1 MEPAGGSRMSRRRG
15 VTRWLRMIV
24 LGLMFLM
31 ISLYIFLA
39 TGFLGDV
46 PGKIISSFVSDD
58 SVTITFRGLRT
69 DIFWS
74 TSADTVI
81 VTDIEG
87 LVISAASIQ
96 IDGNLLYYLFSG
108 HVDQILV
115 DSLSI
120 ELAPEPVLPDD
131 QSISLLTILDNI
143 DMGVA
148 ASTDRLYL
156 RYGIITE
163 SGCII
168 VDSMHITASI
178 ERNPGVVLNVD
189 SAGICLPG
197 FGSIRGYGLLRMDG
211 GNVTA
216 DDFTGIAA
224 PGSLSVSGA
233 LSGSEE
239 TLDIELSGMV
249 GTSSY
254 DLPVD
259 LTVCLEG
266 IVNGKLPDLQAELAL
281 SSGEAVLFGTEASF
295 EVDTLEADLQ
305 NISVRNLHLVTD
317 DAELNFDGA
326 FNIESLGWNAAL
338 HLNMTNTDIS
348 EYMAQYSATGITGS
362 VHAECRGTGYSG
374 LSGSVT
380 VNLAE
385 SSSEIIDLST
395 LHIGAVLSDN
405 SFSLE
410 GSVGSSSG
418 DVSFTGN
425 GYLGPGWTPQSW
437 TVQADGEI
445 KDLTFFR
452 EFCLSGC
459 PDISSAY
466 FSLSGS
472 GTGFGM
478 NIQGSAGVRELEMQ
492 GMSAERVS
500 IDGTLNYSTRNIIA
514 RVPFGV
520 SFDGRADIL
529 GFSADGVSADTAT
542 VEGTFGIAGSSLT
555 ADASLLIDS
564 LRVLSDVF
572 YTTADIKLDEDGI
585 RIDGLTL
592 AGSADRIYTAEIE
605 VGTGDTTFFSMQEI
619 RANHSKLRVIT
630 AGGLSGFAEN
640 GTITLD
646 TLWLDPPVGD
656 LAISGILSP
665 ERLEMK
671 ADIVNIDLSSFS
683 TFSGLPADMSGVGNF
698 RISYFSDTT
707 GVHGSLT
714 GQISD
719 PVYGQFRMDSITVD
733 ISAENNA
740 FNVNGIYAWH
750 DGVRSGLQLKA
761 RDVWAGT
768 DAALLFDKIQWLEL
782 EVNNIGD
789 WLFYILPSPVKT
801 MGASVSARIEY
812 ERFNG
817 DYTLEIQA
825 SARISRL
832 YITMLG
838 IELPN
843 VNFYMNYPDTTQRG
857 FNARLTLGSGSEN
870 TGNFSSSWRADIVS
884 LIPFELGDYTLSST
898 LSDMEVAIPGMG
910 AVICTGG
917 LSSSGTGLIERP
929 VLSGQI
935 RIIEG
940 AVGIPQSVSSSSS
953 SGSGELPFDLSI
965 DVAGNGDLWFRT
977 NFADIEMALKLR
989 IFTLE
994 RKPTV
999 NGYVSAVRG
1008 RITLLQRDFQITEGM
1023 VNIIQGNPPVM
1034 QLNVTAET
1042 KVRSVISHEEYLIT
1056 IHISGDLENLDI
1068 SLTCQGPSGPVAQ
1081 EDILTLLAVGLTYSE
1096 MQQMNSSSI
1105 RSEVENVAQT
1115 MLGSL
1120 LARNLRHEIGLDTF
1134 EISPE
1139 LLSDTTS
1146 LTLNVGK
1153 YVLPN
1158 LYVSY
1163 KDDVFS
1169 ADPGTVSAQYLFSPD
1184 FYVEGTSRTTIHG
1197 YLEPTVE
1204 LHYTIRY

>member
-1 MEPAGGSRMSRRRG
+1 MTGRRR
-15 VTRWLRMIV
+15 VTRLFRMIAF
-24 LGLMFLM
+24 GIIFL
-31 ISLYIFLA
+31 ILSLYIVLA

-46 PGKIISSFVSDD
+46 PGNIIGSFVSDD
-58 SVTITFRGLRT
+58 SNTITFRGLHT
-69 DIFWS
+69 DIFWN
-74 TSADTVI
+74 TSADSVI

-87 LVISAASIQ
+87 LVVSAASIQ
-96 IDGNLLYYLFSG
+96 IDGNLIYYLLSG

-120 ELAPEPVLPDD
+120 QLAPESALPNDEP
-131 QSISLLTILDNI
+131 ISLMTILNNI
-143 DMGVA
+143 DSGVA

-163 SGCII
+163 SGSII
-168 VDSMHITASI
+168 VDSMHINASI
-178 ERNPGVVLNVD
+178 ERMAGIALSVD
-189 SAGICLPG
+189 SAGVYLPG
-197 FGSIRGYGLLRMDG
+197 FGSIRGYGLLRMED

-216 DDFTGIAA
+216 DGFTGTAA
-224 PGSLSVSGA
+224 PGSLLVSGT
-233 LSGSEE
+233 LSGSEK
-239 TLDIELSGMV
+239 TLDIEFSGTV

-254 DLPVD
+254 DLPVE
-259 LTVCLEG
+259 LSVSLEG
-266 IVNGKLPDLQAELAL
+266 GVYGILPDLQTEITLT
-281 SSGEAVLFGTEASF
+281 SGRAVLFGTEASF
-295 EVDTLEADLQ
+295 EVDTLKADLQ
-305 NISVRNLHLVTD
+305 NISVRNLRAVTD
-317 DAELNFDGA
+317 DAELSFDGG
-326 FNIESLGWNAAL
+326 FNMESLGWSAAL
-338 HLNMTNTDIS
+338 RLNMTNTDVS
-348 EYMAQYSATGITGS
+348 EYLPQFSVTGITGS
-362 VHAECRGTGYSG
+362 VYAECRGTGYSG

-380 VNLAE
+380 VDLAE
-385 SSSEIIDLST
+385 SSSEIIDITT
-395 LHIGAVLSDN
+395 LHMDAVLSDN
-405 SFSLE
+405 SFSLD
-410 GSVGSSSG
+410 GSLGSSSG
-418 DVSFTGN
+418 NASFNGN
-425 GYLGPGWTPQSW
+425 GYLGPGWIPESW

-445 KDLTFFR
+445 TDLSFFR
-452 EFCLSGC
+452 DICLSGC
-459 PDISSAY
+459 PDITSAF
-466 FSLSGS
+466 FSVSGN

-478 NIQGSAGVRELEMQ
+478 NLQGSAGVRELEMQ

-500 IDGTLNYSTRNIIA
+500 IDGSLNYSTRNIIA
-514 RVPFGV
+514 GIPFGL
-520 SFDGRADIL
+520 SFEGSVEVRE
-529 GFSADGVSADTAT
+529 FSAEGVSADI
-542 VEGTFGIAGSSLT
+542 VSVDGTFSIAGSGLT

-564 LRVLSDVF
+564 LRVISDVF
-572 YTTADIKLDEDGI
+572 HTTADIKLDRDGI
-585 RIDGLTL
+585 RIEGFTL
-592 AGSADRIYTAEIE
+592 AGSHDRLYTAEIE
-605 VGTGDTTFFSMQEI
+605 VGTGDTTSFSVDDI
-619 RANHSKLRVIT
+619 RATHSKLRVIT
-630 AGGLSGFAEN
+630 AGGLSGFTEN
-640 GTITLD
+640 GTIILD

-656 LAISGILSP
+656 FAMSGILSP
-665 ERLEMK
+665 EKIQMH
-671 ADIVNIDLSSFS
+671 ADIVNFDLSTFS

-698 RISYFSDTT
+698 RISYLSDTT
-707 GVHGSLT
+707 GVHGSFT
-714 GQISD
+714 GHISD
-719 PVYGQFRMDSITVD
+719 PVYGQFRMDSITIDV
-733 ISAENNA
+733 SAENDVID
-740 FNVNGIYAWH
+740 VNGIYAWH
-750 DGVRSGLQLKA
+750 NGVRSGLQMKA

-801 MGASVSARIEY
+801 MGASVSARVEY
-812 ERFNG
+812 EKFNG

-832 YITMLG
+832 FITALG

-843 VNFYMNYPDTTQRG
+843 VNFYMNYPDSTERG
-857 FNARLTLGSGSEN
+857 YNARLTLGSGSED
-870 TGNFSSSWRADIVS
+870 TGNFSSSWQADIVS
-884 LIPFELGDYTLSST
+884 LIPFELGNYNLSST

-910 AVICTGG
+910 AVICSGG
-917 LSSSGTGLIERP
+917 LSSSGTGLEERP

-935 RIIEG
+935 RILEG
-940 AVGIPQSVSSSSS
+940 AVGIPQPVSSSPS

-965 DVAGNGDLWFRT
+965 DVAGTGDLWFRT

-1023 VNIIQGNPPVM
+1023 VNIIQGNPPTM

-1068 SLTCQGPSGPVAQ
+1068 SLTCLGPSGPVAQ

-1146 LTLNVGK
+1146 LVLNVGK
-1153 YVLPN
+1153 YVLPD

-1169 ADPGTVSAQYLFSPD
+1169 ADPGTVSVQYLFSSD

>member
-1 MEPAGGSRMSRRRG
+1 MTRKRRI
-15 VTRWLRMIV
+15 TRWIRMIV
-24 LGLMFLM
+24 LGVIFFLLS
-31 ISLYIFLA
+31 IYIFLA

-46 PGKIISSFVSDD
+46 PGKIIGNFVSDD
-58 SVTITFRGLRT
+58 SVTIAFRGLHT

-87 LVISAASIQ
+87 LVVTAASIQ
-96 IDGNLLYYLFSG
+96 IDGNLLNYLVNG
-108 HVDQILV
+108 RVDQIVV
-115 DSLSI
+115 DNLSI
-120 ELAPEPVLPDD
+120 QLAPEQALPDD
-131 QSISLLTILDNI
+131 QPTPLLTILNNI
-143 DMGVA
+143 DAGVA

-163 SGCII
+163 SGGII
-168 VDSMHITASI
+168 VDSMHIKTSI
-178 ERNPGVVLNVD
+178 ERNSGVVLNVD
-189 SAGICLPG
+189 SAGIYLPG
-197 FGSIRGYGLLRMDG
+197 FGSIRGYGLLRMDDG
-211 GNVTA
+211 IVTA
-216 DDFTGIAA
+216 DEFTGIAA
-224 PGSLSVSGA
+224 PGSLSVSGT
-233 LSGSEE
+233 LSGPEE
-239 TLDIELSGMV
+239 TLDIELFGMV
-249 GTSSY
+249 GTSSF

-259 LTVCLEG
+259 LTVHLEG
-266 IVNGKLPDLQAELAL
+266 KVNGKLPDLQAELAL
-281 SSGEAVLFGTEASF
+281 SSGKAILFGTEASF
-295 EVDTLEADLQ
+295 EVDSLEADLQ
-305 NISVRNLHLVTD
+305 NISIRNLSLVTD

-326 FNIESLGWNAAL
+326 FNIESLGWNASL
-338 HLNMTNTDIS
+338 YLNMTNTDIS
-348 EYMAQYSATGITGS
+348 EYMAQFSATGITGS

-385 SSSEIIDLST
+385 SSSEMIDLSR

-405 SFSLE
+405 SFSLD
-410 GSVGSSSG
+410 GSLGSSSG
-418 DVSFTGN
+418 NATFAGS
-425 GYLGPGWTPQSW
+425 GYLGQGWVPESW
-437 TVQADGEI
+437 TVQADGEVR
-445 KDLTFFR
+445 DLTFFR

-459 PDISSAY
+459 PEISSAY

-472 GTGFGM
+472 GSGFGM
-478 NIQGSAGVRELEMQ
+478 NLQGSAGVRELEMQ
-492 GMSAERVS
+492 GISAERVS
-500 IDGTLNYSTRNIIA
+500 FDGSINYSTRNIIA
-514 RVPFGV
+514 GDPFGL
-520 SFDGRADIL
+520 SFDGSIEAL
-529 GFSADGVSADTAT
+529 GFSAEGVSADTASL
-542 VEGTFGIAGSSLT
+542 EGTFSIAGSSVT

-564 LRVLSDVF
+564 LRVISDVF
-572 YTTADIKLDEDGI
+572 HTTADIKLDENGI

-592 AGSADRIYTAEIE
+592 AASHDRLYTAEIE
-605 VGTGDTTFFSMQEI
+605 VGTGDTTSFSVEEI
-619 RANHSKLRVIT
+619 RATHSKLRVIT
-630 AGGLSGFAEN
+630 SGGLSGFTEN
-640 GTITLD
+640 GTIILD

-656 LAISGILSP
+656 LAMSGILSP
-665 ERLEMK
+665 EGLEIK

-698 RISYFSDTT
+698 RISYLSDST

-733 ISAENNA
+733 ISAENSA

-750 DGVRSGLQLKA
+750 NGVRSGLQMKA

-782 EVNNIGD
+782 EINNIGD
-789 WLFYILPSPVKT
+789 WLFYVLPSPVKT
-801 MGASVSARIEY
+801 MGASVSARVEY

-825 SARISRL
+825 SARINRL

-857 FNARLTLGSGSEN
+857 YNARLTLGSGSEN

-884 LIPFELGDYTLSST
+884 LIPFELGDYSLTST

-910 AVICTGG
+910 AVICSGG
-917 LSSSGTGLIERP
+917 LSSSGTGVEERP

-935 RIIEG
+935 KILEG

-965 DVAGNGDLWFRT
+965 DVTGTGDLWFRT

-1008 RITLLQRDFQITEGM
+1008 RITLLQRDFQITEGR

-1056 IHISGDLENLDI
+1056 IHISGDLDNLDI
-1068 SLTCQGPSGPVAQ
+1068 SLTCQGPSGQLPQ

-1146 LTLNVGK
+1146 LILNVGK